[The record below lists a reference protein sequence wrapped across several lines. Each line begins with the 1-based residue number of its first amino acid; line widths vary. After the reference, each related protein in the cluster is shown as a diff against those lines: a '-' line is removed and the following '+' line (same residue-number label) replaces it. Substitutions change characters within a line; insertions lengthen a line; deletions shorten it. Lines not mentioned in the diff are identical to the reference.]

1 MDALSS
7 SGEGQKGASACQS
20 ERNRF
25 RLRKRDRIR
34 RSADY
39 RRIMQEGARY
49 RTANFHIRVLK
60 NDAGGVRVGI
70 IASKRAGNACV
81 RNRIKRRLREYFRL
95 NRDKMPPETDVVFI
109 VTPGATQLDTRQLR
123 TELDRFF
130 LRGR

>member
-7 SGEGQKGASACQS
+7 NGEGPKGANAWQS
-20 ERNRF
+20 EQKSF

-34 RSADY
+34 RSVDY

-49 RTANFHIRVLK
+49 RTANFHIRVLE
-60 NDAGGVRVGI
+60 NEAGRVRVGI

-95 NRDKMPPETDVVFI
+95 NRDKMPPDTDVVFI
-109 VTPGATQLDTRQLR
+109 VTPGAAQLETRHLR
-123 TELDRFF
+123 AELDRFF
-130 LRGR
+130 LRRH

>member
-1 MDALSS
+1 
-7 SGEGQKGASACQS
+7 
-20 ERNRF
+20 
-25 RLRKRDRIR
+25 
-34 RSADY
+34 
-39 RRIMQEGARY
+39 MQEGARY

-60 NDAGGVRVGI
+60 NDAGRVRVGI